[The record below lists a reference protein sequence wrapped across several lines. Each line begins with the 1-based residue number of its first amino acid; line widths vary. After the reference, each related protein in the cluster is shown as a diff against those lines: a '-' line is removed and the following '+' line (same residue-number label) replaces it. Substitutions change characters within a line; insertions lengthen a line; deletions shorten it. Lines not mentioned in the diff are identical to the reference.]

1 MSNKS
6 EQALNVIEQYI
17 GDLNED
23 MAINL
28 YHALA
33 REFHLAD
40 TFEYLGHLESA
51 LWREGVL
58 CRECAGSYGKETKA
72 IGVNCDAHRE
82 PTVSG
87 PPEPSVIYVTPLC
100 EGHIRNDVIRFV
112 KEEDY

>member
-33 REFHLAD
+33 REFDWAGTFFTRDDVRVCINDRRVAD
-40 TFEYLGHLESA
+40 DLDVLEGDDLEEA
-51 LWREGVL
+51 VD
-58 CRECAGSYGKETKA
+58 AVTGSRDWHRWLPDWMTEQGWE
-72 IGVNCDAHRE
+72 IVNA
-82 PTVSG
+82 
-87 PPEPSVIYVTPLC
+87 VIYEHV
-100 EGHIRNDVIRFV
+100 EQ
-112 KEEDY
+112 EDN

>member
-72 IGVNCDAHRE
+72 IGVNCDSHRE

-87 PPEPSVIYVTPLC
+87 PPEPSVIYVTPVC